1 MLSSARRAS
10 AESEDASARQRI
22 LEVAVEEFSSKGFAA
37 VRIDSIAARANA
49 NKQLIYYYFS
59 SKSGL
64 YDAVLDLL
72 VDTYRPMW
80 AAMREGNLDDMIRL
94 RAEQTRDG
102 ITWRRL
108 LAWEGLEYWENR
120 DSPVRREDIRKTAYD
135 SQREVLEHAQQSGAF
150 PANVDARF
158 ASLLLIFASLG
169 PAAFPQI
176 TKLVTG
182 LEPDDPAVADGVDQ
196 VIAALLGRT
205 SEDQRPSG
213 PSQ

>member
-1 MLSSARRAS
+1 MSSSSTRAS
-10 AESEDASARQRI
+10 TESENASARERI
-22 LEVAVEEFSSKGFAA
+22 LDVAVEEFSSKGFAA

-64 YDAVLDLL
+64 YDAVLDRL
-72 VDTYRPMW
+72 VDTYRPVW
-80 AAMREGNLDDMIRL
+80 AAMREGTLDDMVRL
-94 RAEQTRDG
+94 RTERARDG

-120 DSPVRREDIRKTAYD
+120 DSPVHREDIRKAAYD
-135 SQREVLEHAQQSGAF
+135 NQREVLEHAQQSGAF
-150 PANVDARF
+150 PADVDARF

-196 VIAALLGRT
+196 VIAALLARA